1 MKHAEE
7 RYMATIALLVAC
19 LIAAHSVSGGGP
31 ATLIGAYC
39 YWLVRIGAE
48 SLLFFGVR
56 SNIEHYAPK
65 TYSLT
70 AITIIA
76 ILVSHLPFVLSVTA
90 MDIVLGYPEL
100 GIDGSDSGD
109 RSRMLALALEMI
121 YLFDNHVALC
131 LLLTVPRLVHNFATG
146 SVSPPGGVTGGTLL
160 SAIEPPLNGEILW
173 VEAQEH
179 YVRITTEHESRM
191 VLARFSD
198 IVRELSLADGLQV
211 HRSHWVANS
220 AVVREQKNGQNL
232 TLVLSTGNVV
242 PVSRSFK
249 SQLSA
254 IRSDLS

>member
-1 MKHAEE
+1 MKHVEE
-7 RYMATIALLVAC
+7 RYMAVIALFAAC
-19 LIAAHSVSGGGP
+19 LIAAHSSTGGGP
-31 ATLIGAYC
+31 AALLGAYS

-56 SNIEHYAPK
+56 SNIESYAPK
-65 TYSLT
+65 SFSLT
-70 AITIIA
+70 TITVLA

-100 GIDGSDSGD
+100 GIDGSSAGEDS
-109 RSRMLALALEMI
+109 RIMELVLEMI
-121 YLFDNHVALC
+121 YLFDNHIALC
-131 LLLTVPRLVHNFATG
+131 LLLTVPRLLQNFNSRKPLQQEEGTK
-146 SVSPPGGVTGGTLL
+146 GTLL

-179 YVRITTEHESRM
+179 YVRITTEHENRM

-198 IVRELSLADGLQV
+198 IVRELSPEVGLQV

-220 AVVREQKNGQNL
+220 AIVSEQKNGQSL
-232 TLVLSTGNVV
+232 TLILRTGDTV

-249 SQLSA
+249 SNLVA
-254 IRSDLS
+254 IKSDEL